1 MKYPDENTKKPQA
14 SGSNY
19 GLSEAAGDKSILPAS
34 TRFSALSAFWRT
46 VRAPIAGLR
55 RYGEV
60 FGRYGLD
67 YLLPSHCLL
76 CHAASKNNIVCPAC
90 AAELPVL
97 APTHCPHCL
106 ETTSY
111 GERCGRC
118 LAQPPFFDGV
128 FATYAY
134 AFPLDKLVQAYKY
147 QQQLALAG
155 WFAAQ
160 LADLLAPQQAEHD
173 WTTLIPLP
181 LHRRRLA
188 ERGFNQALEIARPLS
203 KRLGIPCAANGLARI
218 RAGAPQAS
226 LPLKERLHHL
236 RGAFACPRD
245 YRQQRVLLLD
255 DVLTSGS
262 TANECARVL
271 KQRGAASVHVAV
283 IARALRD

>member
-1 MKYPDENTKKPQA
+1 M
-14 SGSNY
+14 
-19 GLSEAAGDKSILPAS
+19 AGGKSILPAPP
-34 TRFSALSAFWRT
+34 ALAAVPDRQSFFIGWQDAAR
-46 VRAPIAGLR
+46 RIGRLR
-55 RYGEV
+55 QGWPA
-60 FGRYGLD
+60 
-67 YLLPSHCLL
+67 LLPSHCLL
-76 CHAASKNNIVCPAC
+76 CGVRSPAQILCPDCRDDLPALAAA
-90 AAELPVL
+90 
-97 APTHCPHCL
+97 HCPLCL
-106 ETTSY
+106 ESTSY

-118 LAQPPFFDGV
+118 LTEPPGFDGV
-128 FATYAY
+128 FAAYAY
-134 AFPLDKLVQAYKY
+134 DFPLDKLIHAFKY
-147 QQQLALAG
+147 GQQLALAG

-160 LADLLAPQQAEHD
+160 LADLLAPRQAEHG

-188 ERGFNQALEIARPLS
+188 ERGFNQALEIARPLG
-203 KRLGIPCAANGLARI
+203 KRLRIPCDANGLTRI

-236 RGAFACPRD
+236 RGAFACQRD
-245 YRQQRVLLLD
+245 YRQQRILLLD